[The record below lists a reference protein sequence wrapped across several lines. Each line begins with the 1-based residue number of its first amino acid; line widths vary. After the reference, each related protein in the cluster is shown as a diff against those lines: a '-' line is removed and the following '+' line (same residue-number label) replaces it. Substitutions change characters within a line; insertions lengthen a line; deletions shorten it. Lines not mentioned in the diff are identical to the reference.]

1 MGMRGQGDWI
11 LLCCHSI
18 FMYRWELSNREQKA
32 SDMGERG
39 ANRRTKQEDGM
50 QCVVEGLVL
59 GMGSVPPVLR
69 GRLTDCKCTGAW
81 SCQEES
87 SLVGFTFLEK
97 YSAEIEEVL

>member
-1 MGMRGQGDWI
+1 
-11 LLCCHSI
+11 
-18 FMYRWELSNREQKA
+18 MYRWELSSREQKA
-32 SDMGERG
+32 SDTGERG
-39 ANRRTKQEDGM
+39 ANRRAKQKDGM

-59 GMGSVPPVLR
+59 GIGSVPPVLR

-81 SCQEES
+81 SYQEES